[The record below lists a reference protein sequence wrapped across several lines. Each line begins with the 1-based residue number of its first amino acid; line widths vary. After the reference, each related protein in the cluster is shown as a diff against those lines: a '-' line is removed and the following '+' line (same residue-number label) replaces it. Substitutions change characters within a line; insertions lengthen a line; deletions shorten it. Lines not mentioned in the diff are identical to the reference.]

1 MKWQRGG
8 LPLHPSRGG
17 ANILPLLLVVLEKRG
32 GLVLTHKS
40 RLSLLPTS
48 HNLLLV
54 CTCEMI
60 GGAPPTRDTNLWHNI
75 THIMDIEDI
84 SCYSFRV
91 RNMIAMQMAIPA
103 AAPPPRAGCVCCL
116 RRRHVLCAWLV
127 LHCGLW
133 VRPSALE
140 VFLLP
145 LFTTGGAVHTLRLKL
160 FKGTRSFST
169 TRWVFLQ
176 FIDL

>member
-1 MKWQRGG
+1 M
-8 LPLHPSRGG
+8 PLHPSRGG

-60 GGAPPTRDTNLWHNI
+60 GGAPPTQDTNLWHNI

-103 AAPPPRAGCVCCL
+103 APPPPVRVVCVVCGVGMFYA
-116 RRRHVLCAWLV
+116 HGLCY
-127 LHCGLW
+127 
-133 VRPSALE
+133 SAAQ

-145 LFTTGGAVHTLRLKL
+145 LFTGGAVHTSRLKL
-160 FKGTRSFST
+160 FKGTRCSFST
-169 TRWVFLQ
+169 IR
-176 FIDL
+176 

>member
-1 MKWQRGG
+1 M
-8 LPLHPSRGG
+8 PLHPSRGG

-60 GGAPPTRDTNLWHNI
+60 GGAPPTQDTNLWHNI

-103 AAPPPRAGCVCCL
+103 APPCGLCVLFAASACFVRMGCVTA
-116 RRRHVLCAWLV
+116 RFV
-127 LHCGLW
+127 
-133 VRPSALE
+133 SAAQCFRGFLASSVYWWSCSHLE
-140 VFLLP
+140 
-145 LFTTGGAVHTLRLKL
+145 TEA
-160 FKGTRSFST
+160 
-169 TRWVFLQ
+169 
-176 FIDL
+176 I